1 MIYLIHME
9 YTTDSEKSEYK
20 IENPKG
26 PLAEKAVAKASLQ
39 LIASTDFKKPR
50 LEKIQ
55 RYWKLYD
62 GKTDKKLR
70 QLFNVAIPV
79 FPGMIDTLNSQYDTP
94 IELKFKEGDASD
106 YFKVQKI
113 NGAFQMDTM
122 DTSQN
127 FKWDGKLRTA
137 RQHAIMTGRA
147 IVRYTVTSDPE
158 YKSDFQVV
166 NLKNFHFQP
175 RGGQYLENHLF
186 CGEENIEKTK
196 DELMSGVES
205 GIYDKKQVEEL
216 ISRCSDKDYLPDR
229 ENLSLSDKLSR
240 FKPLNLN
247 PENNN
252 YVGEPIYNLCEWILR
267 MDGIRYY
274 LLFHPWSKTW
284 LRFEKWKD
292 IDQST
297 LLPWKSYATH
307 PDDENF
313 LSKAFADDLFPAADA
328 IVAMFNQE
336 LTNREKRNF
345 GARAYDKKMFTD
357 VRKLDEAQHRPDA
370 LVPVNMDN
378 TTRSISE
385 GIYEFKTAEL
395 NGTVNLIDWVTG
407 SLGRNTGANDLAQ
420 GAVQNVDKKASV
432 TFAEQKSVS
441 KRIGWAS
448 QPFQEFM
455 GDIGKA
461 YIYGLK
467 EHMPAKMGIRV
478 LGENGWDWD
487 EITRMDLN
495 TTKDIDVLIV
505 STDKEMQESELKL
518 QQRKD
523 ALIAIGND
531 PVLAPTVNPQWRTE
545 EILRSIGKYDDAEI
559 AIALDTKTYSDKKA
573 LAKASES
580 IQLILQ
586 NNKPKLWYG
595 ANRAFIKSII
605 DYASDKRATLGDK
618 FDILVE
624 YAMQHEQI
632 AMANVQQEAQDQAQM
647 INKQNLSAPNPEV
660 PTAANPGVPGGMSRA
675 MSVGNS
681 V

>member
-1 MIYLIHME
+1 ME
-9 YTTDSEKSEYK
+9 YKSTESGNEPDK
-20 IENPKG
+20 TKDVTQDKTKDQ
-26 PLAEKAVAKASLQ
+26 LAQEAVDKACKQ

-50 LEKIQ
+50 MEKLN
-55 RYWKLYD
+55 RYWALYD
-62 GKTDKKLR
+62 GKTQKKLR

-79 FPGMIDTLNSQYDTP
+79 FPGMIDTLNAQYDTP
-94 IELKFKEGDASD
+94 IQVKFKEGDASD

-122 DTSQN
+122 DTSNN
-127 FKWDGKLRTA
+127 FKWESKLRTA
-137 RQHAIMTGRA
+137 RQHAIINGRA
-147 IVRYTVTSDPE
+147 IVRYRVTSDPE
-158 YKSDFQVV
+158 YSSDFDIV

-196 DELMSGVES
+196 DELETGVKS
-205 GIYDKKQVEEL
+205 GIYDKDQVEL
-216 ISRCSDKDYLPDR
+216 LVSRCSERDYLPDR
-229 ENLSLSDKLSR
+229 ENQTYNDKLGR
-240 FKPLNLN
+240 FKPLGLD
-247 PENNN
+247 PDNNSF
-252 YVGEPIYNLCEWILR
+252 VGEPVYNLCEWILR
-267 MDGIRYY
+267 INGVRYY

-284 LRFEKWKD
+284 LRFEKWSS
-292 IDQST
+292 IDSSN

-313 LSKAFADDLFPAADA
+313 LSKSYADDLFPAADA
-328 IVAMFNQE
+328 IIAMFNQE

-345 GARAYDKKMFTD
+345 NARAYDKSMFTD

-370 LVPVNMDN
+370 LVPVD
-378 TTRSISE
+378 TKGGTIPISQ

-395 NGTVNLIDWVTG
+395 GGTVNLIDWMTA

-420 GAVQNVDKKASV
+420 GSTQDPNKKASV

-467 EHMPAKMGIRV
+467 DHMPAKMAIRI
-478 LGENGWDWD
+478 LGENGLDWD
-487 EITRMDLN
+487 EITRLDLK
-495 TTKDIDVLIV
+495 TTKDVDILII

-523 ALIAIGND
+523 ALAQIGAD
-531 PVLAPTVNPQWRTE
+531 PVLAPTINPQWRAE
-545 EILRSIGKYDDAEI
+545 EILRSVGKYSDAEV
-559 AIALDTKTYSDKKA
+559 AIALDVKTYSDKKA
-573 LAKASES
+573 LAKASEA
-580 IQLILQ
+580 IQIILQ
-586 NNKPKLWYG
+586 GKKPPLWYG

-605 DYASDKRATLGDK
+605 SYASDKRSSLGPT
-618 FDILVE
+618 FDILID
-624 YAMQHEQI
+624 YAMSHQDI
-632 AMANVQQEAQDQAQM
+632 AMTNVKQEAQEEAQI
-647 INKQNLSAPNPEV
+647 INQNNRAASMPAKPE
-660 PTAANPGVPGGMSRA
+660 AENPGIPGGMSRA
-675 MSVGNS
+675 MSIGQS
-681 V
+681 I